1 MDYRAEGIY
10 DRLFREGRIED
21 GEYAIL
27 IAEAMRDDELFR
39 ALCQGGVR
47 TTIENDRL
55 GQERIYLRAL
65 IEISSHCRSN
75 CLYCGLRRDNRAA
88 VRYRLSEEEILEACH
103 KAYSLG
109 LRTFVLQGGEDAAW
123 SDARLVPLIR
133 QIHIAFPEAAI
144 TLSLG
149 ERSKASYQAL
159 HEAGASRYLLRH
171 EVADREL
178 YEALHPAPASY
189 DGRVKAIEHLM
200 QIGYQTGVGM
210 MVGVPGQSIDHLAA
224 DLRFIAHIRPQ
235 MIGIGPFIPCSNT
248 PFEGKAAGGTR
259 LTLIAIAI
267 ARMCAPHAL
276 IPATTALATLLEDGE
291 LRGILAGANVLMPN
305 FSPQRVKG
313 NYAIYD
319 KKSLWSIDSQE
330 DIDRLAARLATIGFK
345 IDFSRGDYTE

>member
-1 MDYRAEGIY
+1 MDYRAESIY
-10 DRLFREGRIED
+10 DRLFWEGRIED
-21 GEYAIL
+21 EEYAIL
-27 IAEAMRDDELFR
+27 IAKAMRNDELFR
-39 ALCQGGVR
+39 ALCQSGVR
-47 TTIENDRL
+47 TTIESDSL
-55 GQERIYLRAL
+55 TQGRIYLRAL

-88 VRYRLSEEEILEACH
+88 VRYRLNEEEIAEACR
-103 KAYSLG
+103 KAYDLG

-123 SDARLVPLIR
+123 SDERLVPLIR
-133 QIHIAFPEAAI
+133 QIKQDFPEAAV

-149 ERSKASYQAL
+149 ERGETSYKALY
-159 HEAGASRYLLRH
+159 EAGASRYLLRH
-171 EVADREL
+171 EAADRAL

-189 DGRVKAIEHLM
+189 EGRMTAIEQLM

-224 DLRFIAHIRPQ
+224 DLRFIARIRPQ

-248 PFEGKAAGGTR
+248 PFEGEAAGDTR

-267 ARMCAPHAL
+267 ARMCVPNAL
-276 IPATTALATLLEDGE
+276 IPATTALATQLEDGD

-313 NYAIYD
+313 DYAIYD

-330 DIDRLAARLATIGFK
+330 DIELLAARLSTIGFK